1 MIPLCFGEDVW
12 MWMRFALLCNGGVS
26 DSSRNERMAVLEL
39 ETRAMVHCT
48 WVIDHLESS
57 RRLNLRETIGLLES
71 VKSEAEMRI
80 SPSRD
85 QVASDLNF
93 WLTI

>member
-1 MIPLCFGEDVW
+1 

-39 ETRAMVHCT
+39 ETRAMVHYT

-57 RRLNLRETIGLLES
+57 RRLNLRGTIGLLES
-71 VKSEAEMRI
+71 VKSEAEMRYHHHVI
-80 SPSRD
+80 RSP
-85 QVASDLNF
+85 
-93 WLTI
+93 LT

>member
-1 MIPLCFGEDVW
+1 
-12 MWMRFALLCNGGVS
+12 
-26 DSSRNERMAVLEL
+26 MAVLEL